1 MKALILNKKV
11 IDIKD
16 KEFPVSSECKWVDC
30 DDEKVKI
37 GWNYDDSKFTDIHV
51 ETVPTDEEIASQ
63 VRSDRNFLLAESD
76 WTQMP
81 DSALSDSKK
90 KEWIAYR
97 KSLRD
102 IPSQSGFPKTI
113 TWPTMP

>member
-37 GWNYDDSKFTDIHV
+37 GWNYDDSKFTDIYD
-51 ETVPTDEEIASQ
+51 EKPATDEEIASQ
-63 VRSDRNFLLAESD
+63 VRSDRDSLLARSD

-81 DSALSDSKK
+81 DSA
-90 KEWIAYR
+90 
-97 KSLRD
+97 
-102 IPSQSGFPKTI
+102 
-113 TWPTMP
+113 

>member
-37 GWNYDDSKFTDIHV
+37 GWNYDDSKFTDIYD
-51 ETVPTDEEIASQ
+51 EKPATDEEIASQ
-63 VRSDRNFLLAESD
+63 VRSDRDSLLARSD

-90 KEWIAYR
+90 KEWVAYR

-102 IPSQSGFPKTI
+102 IPSQSGFPKEV
-113 TWPTMP
+113 TWPERP

>member
-37 GWNYDDSKFTDIHV
+37 GWNYDDSKFTDIYD
-51 ETVPTDEEIASQ
+51 EKPATDEEIASQ

-113 TWPTMP
+113 TWPDRP